1 MADSTTVSTGSTP
14 ARRPGRRL
22 AWWGLAWA
30 LFSFFSV
37 FVMAVVGFDFDPN
50 DYGRSYWREQVGH
63 RERML
68 VYCLLPPAAAV
79 VLGGWALLKRGRS
92 RGTIVLAI
100 IAVVIAGLFTWATVA
115 LGLDAINAA
124 RSFSDRPDFSPF

>member
-1 MADSTTVSTGSTP
+1 MADSRTVSGGSTR
-14 ARRPGRRL
+14 ARRPGRRP
-22 AWWGLAWA
+22 AWWGFAWA
-30 LFSFFSV
+30 LFSFFST

-50 DYGRSYWREQVGH
+50 DYGRPHWREQVGH

-68 VYCLLPPAAAV
+68 VYCLIPPAVAV
-79 VLGGWALLKRGRS
+79 VLAGWALLKRGRS

-100 IAVVIAGLFTWATVA
+100 ITVVVAGLFACATVA

-124 RSFSDRPDFSPF
+124 RSFSDRPGFSPF